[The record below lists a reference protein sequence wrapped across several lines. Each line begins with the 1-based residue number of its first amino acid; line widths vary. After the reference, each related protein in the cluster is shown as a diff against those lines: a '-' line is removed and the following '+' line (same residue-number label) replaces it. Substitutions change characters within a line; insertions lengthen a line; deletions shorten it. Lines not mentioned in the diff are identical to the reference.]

1 MKSTTKEKRNI
12 AVGLALSKSE
22 KIRYDELKSEFNT
35 SGAELITALFELLND
50 PHNKAEVTNILS
62 IRAKNKATTII
73 KQRKNTINE
82 EYELMQE
89 FNNEIAREKQARIAK
104 QEAEYPEL
112 KGWF

>member
-1 MKSTTKEKRNI
+1 MKSITNEKRNI
-12 AVGLALSKSE
+12 GVGLTFSNSE
-22 KIRYDELKSEFNT
+22 KIRYDELRAEFNT
-35 SGAELITALFELLND
+35 SGAELFTALFELLND
-50 PHNKAEVTNILS
+50 PHNKDEVAKILS

-104 QEAEYPEL
+104 QEAEHPEL